1 MRPDMFFGFPRA
13 TGIRPPQ
20 GNTGWP
26 IGNNGTGGGV
36 SGGGYGG
43 GGISAW

>member
-1 MRPDMFFGFPRA
+1 MKPDIFGFPRVIP
-13 TGIRPPQ
+13 IRPPQ
-20 GNTGWP
+20 RNNGWP

-43 GGISAW
+43 GGFSAW